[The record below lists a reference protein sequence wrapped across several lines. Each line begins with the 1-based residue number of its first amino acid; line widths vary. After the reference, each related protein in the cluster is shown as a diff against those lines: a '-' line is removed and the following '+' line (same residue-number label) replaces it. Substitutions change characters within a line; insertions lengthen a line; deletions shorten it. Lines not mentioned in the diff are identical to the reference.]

1 MYLYVLTHI
10 CVCSYIVPHTLRS
23 NAVRGV
29 NLAWIFHVW
38 DMTRPHVRHDS
49 SICVYPAFRRV
60 TRPIHMRDMILSHVR
75 YDSFICAT
83 WLIHMCDMTD
93 SHMRHDIF
101 VCVYT
106 ANPPGA
112 QHDSYTCATWL
123 IHMCNMAHT
132 HVQHDAYTRVPW
144 FMRASHR
151 FLDRLSVLQCVAA
164 CCCSAFHDSYPTK
177 SWGTWHDAYT
187 CEPWLIYPCLP
198 WRIHVPLTEEIR
210 LQIFGSPDQ
219 SSCPWHT
226 FEPRGLR
233 LLT

>member
-1 MYLYVLTHI
+1 MYLHIYV
-10 CVCSYIVPHTLRS
+10 CAHTLCLIHCEAMQCVALIWHES
-23 NAVRGV
+23 FTCETWLV
-29 NLAWIFHVW
+29 HMW
-38 DMTRPHVRHDS
+38 DMTQAYVCILHSGAWHVPFTCVTWFFRMCDMTHSYVRHDS
-49 SICVYPAFRRV
+49 FTCV
-60 TRPIHMRDMILSHVR
+60 
-75 YDSFICAT
+75 T
-83 WLIHMCDMTD
+83 WLILICDMTYLY
-93 SHMRHDIF
+93 
-101 VCVYT
+101 VCT
-106 ANPPGA
+106 QQTRQA
-112 QHDSYTCATWL
+112 H
-123 IHMCNMAHT
+123 NMTHT

-177 SWGTWHDAYT
+177 SWGTWHYAYT